1 MMPGGQARMGKNWPL
16 ETQIWVM
23 IWVGGPENVGLWAE
37 SSAMWRQKKK
47 KTQKKQGK
55 EGKMKE
61 KERRS
66 LVFLHSFVFLTQV

>member
-1 MMPGGQARMGKNWPL
+1 MWVYGQKA
-16 ETQIWVM
+16 QHCDV
-23 IWVGGPENVGLWAE
+23 
-37 SSAMWRQKKK
+37 KKK

>member
-1 MMPGGQARMGKNWPL
+1 MWVYGQKA
-16 ETQIWVM
+16 QQCDV
-23 IWVGGPENVGLWAE
+23 
-37 SSAMWRQKKK
+37 KKK
-47 KTQKKQGK
+47 KKHKKKQGK

>member
-1 MMPGGQARMGKNWPL
+1 MGVYGQKL
-16 ETQIWVM
+16 S
-23 IWVGGPENVGLWAE
+23 NVP
-37 SSAMWRQKKK
+37 SKKIRKKK
-47 KTQKKQGK
+47 KERK

>member
-1 MMPGGQARMGKNWPL
+1 MGVYGQKL
-16 ETQIWVM
+16 S
-23 IWVGGPENVGLWAE
+23 NV
-37 SSAMWRQKKK
+37 SSKKIRKKK
-47 KTQKKQGK
+47 ERK